1 MVKSKI
7 NKEVNY
13 NESKEIEDED
23 IEYSAALY
31 DYKLHSYDIEIGLGK
46 QKHTY
51 SKRNIV
57 YFPIYLIVNGELV
70 SRIGIYEIEDKKMID
85 ILDADGDVHLKKD
98 GLLFFVSKDYLT
110 EQLDKEDKKGV
121 EDEVKSPPEEETKKT
136 TEEEEDDV
144 AVLVIPPEKKSIVTD
159 ISEKTLKHGIFDKSE
174 TTTMLPMLPD
184 EDEEKAKQ
192 IKENYEKDD
201 KHNWVTKSR
210 RNPNYQIV
218 DNEGGGDCF
227 FAVLRDAFKQLGKET
242 TVEKL
247 RALLANEATEDMFQ
261 ESRTLYATTLG
272 EFQEKEQEMKQIKKT
287 IEQIKRRMDKVS
299 EKLEQDKLLTNVKEL
314 VDKHNKLKNEKN
326 QTNEL
331 LREFIH
337 MEGLDTLEKF
347 RKYILTSKYWADT
360 WAVSTME
367 RLLNIKVIV
376 LSKSAYDAGDM
387 DSVLNC
393 GQLNDTI
400 LEEKGVFQPDY
411 YIMTSYTGNHY
422 TLVSYKER
430 RILKFSELPY
440 DIKIMIVTKCLERNS
455 GPYYLIKDFRNLKT
469 KLGLN
474 ENEGEPIKDD
484 EFLSV
489 DLYDSKTT
497 FMFYQNSDSHPK
509 AGKGS
514 GETTDNLVKFN
525 ALNGIK
531 EWRRKLDDTW
541 IVPFSINGTKWS
553 SVTHYFLGSQFKKGF
568 PDYTLKYSIDSNSPI
583 SNSVKA
589 AKDEY
594 NKVLKTKKSTL
605 MGQGSKGAQQL
616 TAEGVSRP
624 ALFGDSISIIPDPD
638 FFTIKENPIH
648 ETQRMKALDAKFN
661 QNLDMKQVLLETK
674 DAKLVHFERGKEA
687 PVDMLLMR
695 LRKQIT

>member
-1 MVKSKI
+1 
-7 NKEVNY
+7 
-13 NESKEIEDED
+13 
-23 IEYSAALY
+23 
-31 DYKLHSYDIEIGLGK
+31 
-46 QKHTY
+46 
-51 SKRNIV
+51 
-57 YFPIYLIVNGELV
+57 
-70 SRIGIYEIEDKKMID
+70 
-85 ILDADGDVHLKKD
+85 
-98 GLLFFVSKDYLT
+98 
-110 EQLDKEDKKGV
+110 
-121 EDEVKSPPEEETKKT
+121 
-136 TEEEEDDV
+136 
-144 AVLVIPPEKKSIVTD
+144 
-159 ISEKTLKHGIFDKSE
+159 
-174 TTTMLPMLPD
+174 MLPD

-287 IEQIKRRMDKVS
+287 IEHIKRRMDKVS
-299 EKLEQDKLLTNVKEL
+299 KKLEQEKLLTNVKEL

-411 YIMTSYTGNHY
+411 YIITSYTGNHY

-514 GETTDNLVKFN
+514 GEKTNNLVKFN

-541 IVPFSINGTKWS
+541 IVPFSIDGNKWS

-616 TAEGVSRP
+616 MIESFGQGPKVPTTNLVDE
-624 ALFGDSISIIPDPD
+624 FGDSISIIPDPD
-638 FFTIKENPIH
+638 FFTVKENPIH
-648 ETQRMKALDAKFN
+648 EIQRMKALDAKFN

-687 PVDMLLMR
+687 PVDMLLMK